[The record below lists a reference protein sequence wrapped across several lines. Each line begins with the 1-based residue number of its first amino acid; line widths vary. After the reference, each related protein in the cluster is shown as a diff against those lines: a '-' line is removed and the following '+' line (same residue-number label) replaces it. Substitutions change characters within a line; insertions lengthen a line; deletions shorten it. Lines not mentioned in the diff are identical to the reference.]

1 MIITLMAAVA
11 MSTGA
16 FAQDGSTGQD
26 TTFDF
31 ELFRPHADLY
41 GYSATHGAATIG
53 NLQLG
58 VGAWFNYSNDPVV
71 LMDAQGNRVSVSG
84 AAAGE
89 ESGDGVIDSRLT
101 STFQVGMGIT
111 RFASLTVDVPLMIV
125 NDGWSLNSA
134 DDPTASATPG
144 GGGGI
149 GDLVVTPKIAVL
161 DRDYL
166 PFGLAVIVPVGL
178 PTGAQR
184 DFLGEG
190 GVTVSP
196 MLAAE
201 YSDGSIHSRAYKF
214 RVALNG
220 GYRLR
225 GPARV
230 RDMNV
235 SNEILY
241 AAALG
246 YHPIDPLEITAEF
259 HGASFGS
266 RAAQNP
272 AEALLGAKV
281 LLGRWVAINVGGGTA
296 VMGGIGAPDYRVF
309 GGVTV
314 APSFDPNARDS
325 DGDKLADGMDKCPKD
340 SEDLDGYQDD
350 DGCPELDNDADGRE
364 DKVDKCPDDPEDD
377 DGYLDN
383 DGCPDVDND
392 KDGIVD
398 TADRCADEAETVNG
412 FNDEDGCADDKPV
425 EDSDGDTFKDDVDRC
440 PYDAEDL
447 NGFEDEDGC
456 PDDRLKNARVVVTAS
471 SIKINDVIY
480 FDTGKATIQ
489 DRSFD
494 LLNELAGVIT
504 EHPELKKIRVEG
516 HTDNKG
522 DDLSNLKL
530 SQARAESVAAYLKK
544 QGIEGSRLDAAG
556 FGEMRPIATNDSDDG
571 RGQNRRVEFIIVDR
585 D

>member
-1 MIITLMAAVA
+1 MITLLAAVA
-11 MSTGA
+11 MTAGA
-16 FAQDGSTGQD
+16 FAQDDATSD
-26 TTFDF
+26 ATFDF
-31 ELFRPHADLY
+31 ELFRPHGDLY
-41 GYSATHGAATIG
+41 GYNATHGAATLG

-58 VGAWFNYSNDPVV
+58 VGAWFNYSDDPVV
-71 LMDAQGNRVSVSG
+71 LVDAAGNRVSVSG
-84 AAAGE
+84 TDGE

-101 STFQVGMGIT
+101 STFQVGLGIT
-111 RFASLTVDVPLMIV
+111 RFASLTVDIPLVIL
-125 NDGWSLNSA
+125 NEGWSLGGV
-134 DDPTASATPG
+134 DDFTASGVPG

-149 GDLVVTPKIAVL
+149 GDIVVSPKLAIL

-166 PFGLAVIVPVGL
+166 PVGLAVVVPVGL
-178 PTGAQR
+178 PTGASR
-184 DFLGEG
+184 DYLGEA
-190 GVTVSP
+190 GVTVTP
-196 MLAAE
+196 TLAFE
-201 YSDGSIHSRAYKF
+201 YSDAPIHSRAYKF
-214 RVALNG
+214 RFAVNG

-225 GPARV
+225 DAARL
-230 RDMNV
+230 RDVNV
-235 SNEILY
+235 GNALVY
-241 AAALG
+241 AGAVG
-246 YHPIDPLEITAEF
+246 YHPIEPLEITAEF
-259 HGASFGS
+259 HGASFGA

-296 VMGGIGAPDYRVF
+296 VIGGIGAPDYRIF

-325 DGDKLADGMDKCPKD
+325 DSDKLADGVDKCPKD
-340 SEDLDGYQDD
+340 AEDLDGYQDD

-398 TADRCADEAETVNG
+398 TADRCSDQAETVNG
-412 FNDEDGCADDKPV
+412 FDDEDGCPDDKPV
-425 EDSDGDTFKDDVDRC
+425 DDSDGDGFKDDVDRC

-471 SIKINDVIY
+471 AIKINDVIF

-494 LLNELAGVIT
+494 LLDELGKVIA
-504 EHPELKKIRVEG
+504 EHPEIKKIRVEG

-530 SQARAESVAAYLKK
+530 SQARAESVAAYLKSH
-544 QGIEGSRLDAAG
+544 GIDGSRLDAAG
-556 FGEMRPIATNDSDDG
+556 FGEMRPIATNDTEDG
-571 RGQNRRVEFIIVDR
+571 RAQNRRVEFIIVDR